1 MSITGAPT
9 APLPPGRRDLRYRQR
24 HVCGAGCCI
33 RLVRAGADGQGATR
47 RYWNARSHGCV
58 ADLPG
63 GHLLRDRID
72 TGAHGESASHD
83 RAYETFAAADGEFVI
98 AVGND
103 DEQWKRFC
111 GVMGATDLEADERFA
126 TNRGRVSHHTTLR
139 PSSPSDFAPG
149 TGLTGQRAAS
159 RRRPLRVGAR
169 HRRSAVGSHLDAAGH
184 DPGTRMRPRA
194 PSRCLVCRSN
204 SATPRGNACRR
215 RRSDSTQIGF

>member
-9 APLPPGRRDLRYRQR
+9 APATAWASRSRHRQR

-83 RAYETFAAADGEFVI
+83 RAYETFGPRSSSLRSATTR
-98 AVGND
+98 
-103 DEQWKRFC
+103 QWKRFC

-126 TNRGRVSHHTTLR
+126 TNRGRVSHYTTLR
-139 PSSPSDFAPG
+139 PI
-149 TGLTGQRAAS
+149 LTERLRSRNRADWVSALRAAGVPCGS
-159 RRRPLRVGAR
+159 VRDIGEVLSDPISTRGA
-169 HRRSAVGSHLDAAGH
+169 
-184 DPGTRMRPRA
+184 
-194 PSRCLVCRSN
+194 
-204 SATPRGNACRR
+204 
-215 RRSDSTQIGF
+215 